1 MSWTVM
7 AGFCDE
13 HEAPFT
19 EFKQISEKKFT
30 EGLVYHPKAWR
41 LHRNNAIHKY
51 VSYTYIS
58 ANGL

>member
-1 MSWTVM
+1 M